1 MKGEEK
7 LWRILNDKL
16 EMLGAAGRLEEAQR
30 VAETALELARRAFPA
45 DHPSLALS
53 YERLGLICD
62 QEDRTTNA
70 AGYFTKAL
78 EIVERIEP
86 IDQRA
91 IYRLARRLAYLS
103 EGEEEKVTIGFY
115 EKAIQA
121 GTALG
126 NVSHSE
132 LGALLNN
139 LALACR
145 RSGQSKDAERYYL
158 QALEIYEQQLGSR
171 HADVAAVLNNL
182 GVFYT
187 NEGRYDEA
195 ERAHSR
201 ALAIRQNARP
211 TSPAGIAQSQCNLAV
226 LYHSRGDL
234 KLADELY
241 RQSLRS
247 WEAIGQPSQDYEIAV
262 ANYADLLRSLGK
274 KRQAASVE
282 SRARK
287 HRAR

>member
-1 MKGEEK
+1 
-7 LWRILNDKL
+7 
-16 EMLGAAGRLEEAQR
+16 
-30 VAETALELARRAFPA
+30 
-45 DHPSLALS
+45 
-53 YERLGLICD
+53 
-62 QEDRTTNA
+62 
-70 AGYFTKAL
+70 
-78 EIVERIEP
+78 VEGIEP
-86 IDQRA
+86 TDQRA

-103 EGEEEKVTIGFY
+103 ESGDEEKVTIGFY

-145 RSGQSKDAERYYL
+145 RSGQSKNAEQYYL
-158 QALEIYEQQLGSR
+158 QALEIYEEQLGSR

-201 ALAIRQNARP
+201 ALAIRQNALP

-226 LYHSRGDL
+226 LHHSRGDL

-241 RQSLRS
+241 RQSLHS

-274 KRQAASVE
+274 KRQAASIE

-287 HRAR
+287 RRAR